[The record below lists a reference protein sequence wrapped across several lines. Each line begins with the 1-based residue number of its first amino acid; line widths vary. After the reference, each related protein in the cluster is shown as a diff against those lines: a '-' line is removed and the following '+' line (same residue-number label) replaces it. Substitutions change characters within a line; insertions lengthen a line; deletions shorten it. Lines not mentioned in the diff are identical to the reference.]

1 MCFYGVKSLTCNL
14 LMEVEEDSNL
24 VGYLPSATVGS
35 DEDSDM
41 ERYLYPLK
49 NTPIKLLKD

>member
-1 MCFYGVKSLTCNL
+1 
-14 LMEVEEDSNL
+14 MEVEEDSNL